1 MKTHFLIFVFFL
13 LSNLTGF
20 GQLDYKVTSGMAAF
34 NQKDYKTA
42 LEDLNEALDNIN
54 DLDANNCSMA
64 FLYRGKS
71 KVELLFKATIDNDKE
86 ASALYKNAL
95 FEAWSDYSN
104 ALEYDNG
111 MNRESIEKE
120 ISSLYNPLL
129 QSGLSMLQSVY
140 NNIYIGEEV
149 SGVLQYAN
157 KCLKTALKIHETYVA
172 YDILAQIE
180 LNQQDS
186 IAALHNFKMA
196 LDLFKKDGSREP
208 DLLIGY
214 VYYRIALIENYTFEN
229 PDTSIIILKEGQET
243 LNSEFEKLKDTED
256 NYSHKDWKNIEF
268 QYHIIMDDLKNLEL
282 DAYLN
287 ISGSSAEGIEL
298 FEEALKTK
306 PNDYKLLVGY
316 GSLLEQ
322 EDTEGAIRVY
332 KKAIGINGN
341 KDLAFYNLGVLY
353 FNMGAK
359 LNEKGNSVER
369 VDSAAIYKNEAQVY
383 FSEAL
388 PYLQRA
394 FEIDPYSLETVR
406 ALKQISLIT
415 NRDEDFRLYEEFE
428 VKILNESK

>member
-1 MKTHFLIFVFFL
+1 MKIKFISFL
-13 LSNLTGF
+13 LLLLTSLSAF
-20 GQLDYKVTSGMAAF
+20 TQLDYKVSSGMAAF

-54 DLDANNCSMA
+54 ELNENNCSMA

-111 MNRESIEKE
+111 MNRESIKKE

-140 NNIYIGEEV
+140 NNIYTGEEV

-157 KCLKTALKIHETYVA
+157 KCIKTALEIEKTYVA

-186 IAALHNFKMA
+186 IAALRNFKMA
-196 LDLFKKDGSREP
+196 LVIFKENESREP

-214 VYYRIALIENYTFEN
+214 VYYRIALIENYSLNN
-229 PDTSIIILKEGQET
+229 PDSSIIILIEGQAV
-243 LNSEFEKLKDTED
+243 LNGEFQKLKTPETD
-256 NYSHKDWKNIEF
+256 YSQKDWENIEF
-268 QYHIIMDDLKNLEL
+268 QYHIIMDDLKNLEM
-282 DAYLN
+282 DIYVHSNEA
-287 ISGSSAEGIEL
+287 SEEGIKI
-298 FEEALKTK
+298 FEKALLEK
-306 PNDYKLLVGY
+306 PNDYLLLVGY
-316 GSLLEQ
+316 GSLLEK
-322 EDTEGAIRVY
+322 EYTGEAIKIY
-332 KKAIGINGN
+332 KKAIGINGK

-353 FNMGAK
+353 FNLGAK
-359 LNEKGNSVER
+359 LNEKANSVQTI
-369 VDSAAIYKNEAQVY
+369 DSAAIFKNEAQVY

-394 FEIDPYSLETVR
+394 FEIDPYSLENVR
-406 ALKQISLIT
+406 ALKQISLVT
-415 NRDEDFRLYEEFE
+415 DRKEDYELYQEFE
-428 VKILNESK
+428 KEILSK